1 MLLRDRVAIVTGG
14 NRGIGKETA
23 TMLAKEG
30 AAVIVHYNKGQE
42 QAEDIVDLI
51 KSTGGLAASCKADVR
66 ESKEVAGMVDEAQR
80 MFGPVD
86 ILVNNA
92 RQLGVKKKYLDLNWS
107 DYEGQ
112 LEVILKGAFNCCQAV
127 LPAMMER
134 HSGGR
139 IINMLSTAIEEPSW
153 RWHTYGA
160 AKGSLWQLTRH
171 LASEMGQYGIT
182 VNMVSPGY
190 TQTERETKHLDSYLQ
205 DLLDH
210 TPMGRFAGGDDVADA
225 IVFLSSERAKFITGA
240 NIPVCGGKVMF

>member
-1 MLLRDRVAIVTGG
+1 MTDRNKVEEKIKKLL
-14 NRGIGKETA
+14 E
-23 TMLAKEG
+23 LANSANEHEANLALQRANELMNAHGVSEG
-30 AAVIVHYNKGQE
+30 DLIDSPFKGEAGQE
-42 QAEDIVDLI
+42 YIWQL
-51 KSTGGLAASCKADVR
+51 SR
-66 ESKEVAGMVDEAQR
+66 EGFNISLMQ
-80 MFGPVD
+80 
-86 ILVNNA
+86 ITA
-92 RQLGVKKKYLDLNWS
+92 R
-107 DYEGQ
+107 
-112 LEVILKGAFNCCQAV
+112 AF
-127 LPAMMER
+127 
-134 HSGGR
+134 GGR